1 MKNNILMKVKVAQS
15 SVVSNSLRPHGLYS
29 PWNSPG
35 QNTGV
40 SSLSLLQEIF
50 PTLESNPGL
59 LHCKQILYQLSHKGS
74 PRILEW
80 VAYRF
85 SSGSSRPKNRIG
97 VSCIAGE
104 FFTNWATTKTSR
116 YFLLKSFASSQFIPI
131 MCMDFLKNVSDLFI
145 WIWWNGCSW
154 GCNWGLCW
162 SWPSGKRTSAWSLS
176 QDHLPVRKEAVAGWA
191 ALCHDPIHQQ
201 PCVEGMPL
209 SLHLIPK

>member
-1 MKNNILMKVKVAQS
+1 MRGQTQLLATSPSPLDTGPRPPRPAPLRIRAASIHSISDLRETHTQHTEHADSLGTDVSLRKSMADSEPKPISLQDTFHQGLRSGVLDPRPS
-15 SVVSNSLRPHGLYS
+15 EHRSVVSSSLRPHGLHS

-104 FFTNWATTKTSR
+104 FFTN
-116 YFLLKSFASSQFIPI
+116 
-131 MCMDFLKNVSDLFI
+131 
-145 WIWWNGCSW
+145 
-154 GCNWGLCW
+154 
-162 SWPSGKRTSAWSLS
+162 
-176 QDHLPVRKEAVAGWA
+176 
-191 ALCHDPIHQQ
+191 
-201 PCVEGMPL
+201 
-209 SLHLIPK
+209 